1 MYQQFTNVYSA
12 TEVILIVGP
21 GHLYAVF
28 SRAPA
33 RKRPGSLPKAGRG
46 GCYNILRQLL
56 YFEGEFC
63 DRCYT
68 FPASI
73 VRQKLYFRSISVPFL
88 PNCTGRPRVWWA
100 FCDRTYTGT
109 GILRLFLYF
118 HLMDSATE
126 VILPDLTG
134 SSGLYDFSYTS
145 GVPFHDFC
153 CTFPSRFTSYRPS
166 RHLQA
171 IFPRHY
177 ATSVILPTSR
187 PHYDGGGSGSSGPFR
202 G

>member
-33 RKRPGSLPKAGRG
+33 RKRPGSPPKAGRG

-73 VRQKLYFRSISVPFL
+73 LRQKLYFRSISVPFPFHSCPIAPVGL
-88 PNCTGRPRVWWA
+88 GCGGHFATGLISGPA
-100 FCDRTYTGT
+100 FC
-109 GILRLFLYF
+109 
-118 HLMDSATE
+118 
-126 VILPDLTG
+126 
-134 SSGLYDFSYTS
+134 DFSYTFRRCILRQNLYFTTS
-145 GVPFHDFC
+145 RNLQDYT
-153 CTFPSRFTSYRPS
+153 TFLILLVSRFTTFVVLS
-166 RHLQA
+166 RKNLHH
-171 IFPRHY
+171 IG
-177 ATSVILPTSR
+177 LP
-187 PHYDGGGSGSSGPFR
+187 GI
-202 G
+202 

>member
-12 TEVILIVGP
+12 TEVILIVGL

-28 SRAPA
+28 SRTPA

-73 VRQKLYFRSISVPFL
+73 MRQKLYFRSISVPFL
-88 PNCTGRPRVWWA
+88 PNCTGWPRVWWA

-118 HLMDSATE
+118 
-126 VILPDLTG
+126 PTG
-134 SSGLYDFSYTS
+134 AFYDRSY
-145 GVPFHDFC
+145 
-153 CTFPSRFTSYRPS
+153 
-166 RHLQA
+166 
-171 IFPRHY
+171 
-177 ATSVILPTSR
+177 TSR
-187 PHYDGGGSGSSGPFR
+187 PHGISRIIRLFLYFWCPVLRLLLYFPAKIYTISAFQASEGHISHALCDFYYTSALPDHFW
-202 G
+202 